1 MNVFQFAMHLSQL
14 RNSINETNA
23 LSLQS
28 IKNETQ
34 KYYSKIEFCI
44 SLQFKT
50 FMNEIFALSNHPI
63 PQQFNFDEKYA
74 EIKDIF
80 DWNEN
85 KMKMI
90 FL

>member
-1 MNVFQFAMHLSQL
+1 
-14 RNSINETNA
+14 
-23 LSLQS
+23 
-28 IKNETQ
+28 
-34 KYYSKIEFCI
+34 
-44 SLQFKT
+44 
-50 FMNEIFALSNHPI
+50 MNEIFALSNHPI
-63 PQQFNFDEKYA
+63 PQQFDFDEKYA